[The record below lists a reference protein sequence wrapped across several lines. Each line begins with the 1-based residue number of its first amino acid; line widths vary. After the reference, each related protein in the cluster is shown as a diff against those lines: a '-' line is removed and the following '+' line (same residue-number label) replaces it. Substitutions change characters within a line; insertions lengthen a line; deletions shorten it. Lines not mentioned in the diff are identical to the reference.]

1 VARIEKLISIWL
13 LVAAGGLSGGWTPAS
28 IVPGHGAKIALQA
41 AQNVVSHTGCL
52 LAKDGHFIQ
61 QDEETQQVFEIRGP
75 DLKANV
81 GNRVLTTGRVAAA
94 RPAIQMATAVIDV
107 NTVSPRSQGG
117 CLSVASSLEAQANP

>member
-1 VARIEKLISIWL
+1 VRLEKLISIWL
-13 LVAAGGLSGGWTPAS
+13 LMAAAGSLPAS
-28 IVPGHGAKIALQA
+28 IAPSRGARIALQA
-41 AQNVVSHTGCL
+41 VQPVVSHTGCL
-52 LAKDGHFIQ
+52 LAKDGRFIQ

-94 RPAIQMATAVIDV
+94 RPAIQIATAVIDV